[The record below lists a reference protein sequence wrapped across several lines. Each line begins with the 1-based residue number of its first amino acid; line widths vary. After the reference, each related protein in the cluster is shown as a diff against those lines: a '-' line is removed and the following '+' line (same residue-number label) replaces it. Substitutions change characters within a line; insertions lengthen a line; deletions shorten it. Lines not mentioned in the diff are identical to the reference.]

1 MRKIW
6 TVNLALAILA
16 VLLFLLD
23 KWIDAR
29 YLLGSK
35 VDGRLVEG
43 KSFDELFDGQPVFP
57 DKIVIYP
64 MEGAAGLIYESDKT
78 LWHHYP
84 RIEVLTNTH
93 LVKSCFVN

>member
-23 KWIDAR
+23 KRIDAR

-43 KSFDELFDGQPVFP
+43 KSLDELFDGQPVLP

-64 MEGAAGLIYESDKT
+64 MEGAACLIYESAKT

-84 RIEVLTNTH
+84 RVEVLTNTH